1 MFNWMSKKIKKNNKG
16 FTLVELVVVIAILG
30 ILAAIAV
37 PRFTVSRKN
46 AAVAAHNANVRTLES
61 AANMYLVDGNSN
73 VEWPEDDS
81 WKDYLQEW
89 PDIPDLVKNDLNN
102 DSTTYENY
110 TVDNK
115 DGEITVK
122 PWYVKLSEVEED
134 GKIKIKIKIVEKNE
148 QE

>member
-37 PRFTVSRKN
+37 PRFTGSRKN

-61 AANMYLVDGNSN
+61 AANMYLVDGG
-73 VEWPEDDS
+73 EDTTWNKESDS

-89 PDIPDLVKNDLNN
+89 PDIPDLVKNYLNITN
-102 DSTTYENY
+102 DNY
-110 TVDNK
+110 TVDNYTVVIK
-115 DGEITVK
+115 DGEITVE
-122 PWYVKLSEVEED
+122 PGYVELSGE
-134 GKIKIKIKIVEKNE
+134 GKIVEKNE

>member
-37 PRFTVSRKN
+37 PRFTGSRKN

-61 AANMYLVDGNSN
+61 AANMYLVDGG
-73 VEWPEDDS
+73 EDTTWNKESVS

-89 PDIPDLVKNDLNN
+89 PDIPDLVKNDLNITN
-102 DSTTYENY
+102 GNY
-110 TVDNK
+110 TVEYTEYTVK
-115 DGEITVK
+115 IEDGEITVK
-122 PWYVKLSEVEED
+122 PWYVELKN
-134 GKIKIKIKIVEKNE
+134 GKIEEKVEKN
-148 QE
+148 

>member
-1 MFNWMSKKIKKNNKG
+1 MSKKIKKNNKG

-37 PRFTVSRKN
+37 PRFTGSRKN

-61 AANMYLVDGNSN
+61 AANMYLVDGG
-73 VEWPEDDS
+73 EDTTWNKESDS

-89 PDIPDLVKNDLNN
+89 PDIPDLVKNYLNITN
-102 DSTTYENY
+102 DNY
-110 TVDNK
+110 TVDNYTVVIK
-115 DGEITVK
+115 DGEITVE
-122 PWYVKLSEVEED
+122 PGYVELSGE
-134 GKIKIKIKIVEKNE
+134 GKIVEKNE